1 MLQPA
6 LVVDGVTAGYGSRP
20 VLDGISLRVDKG
32 EFVVLI
38 GPNGC
43 GKSTLLKTVAALLKP
58 QSGRIELFGHDVT
71 KLRPSSRAALLG
83 VVPQKVESPMAYTVA
98 QIVMNGRSGSSA
110 PWKVLGEA
118 DYEIIERSMIY
129 TDVLQLRDRYFM
141 ELSGGEQQRV
151 ILAMVLAQ
159 EPGMIMLDESIS
171 HLDIN
176 HRYEVLRILRRLNRE
191 HGMTVVLVSHD
202 LSLSS
207 EIADRLILMN
217 SGSVVAAGSP
227 ADVLQVP
234 VLSRVYDCDLQVQQD
249 PVTGFVNVTG
259 VLEGANA
266 TGNPAT
272 TLHVIA
278 GGGTGIEL
286 FRRLGLHGY
295 RVTTGVLNRMDSDAE
310 AAKALGVEAVFEHPF
325 AAVSDDAAKKAR
337 LLALGADGV
346 VVSDVPFGPGN
357 LVNLSIAE
365 AALDAGRPVWIAEG
379 VGGRDYTGGREATA
393 LAERLFSRGARRWE
407 SVQELMTDIKHTIH
421 DRV

>member
-6 LVVDGVTAGYGSRP
+6 LVVDGVTAGYGGRS

-129 TDVLQLRDRYFM
+129 TDVLHLRDRYFM

-407 SVQELMTDIKHTIH
+407 SVQELMTDIKQTIH

>member
-129 TDVLQLRDRYFM
+129 TDVLHLRDRYFM

>member
-6 LVVDGVTAGYGSRP
+6 LVVDGVTAGYGGRP

-129 TDVLQLRDRYFM
+129 TDVLHLRDRYFM

-202 LSLSS
+202 LSLLS

-407 SVQELMTDIKHTIH
+407 SVQELMTDIKQTIH

>member
-6 LVVDGVTAGYGSRP
+6 LVVDGVTAGYGGRP

-129 TDVLQLRDRYFM
+129 TDVLHLRDRYFM

-407 SVQELMTDIKHTIH
+407 SVQELMTDIKQTIH